1 MLGTKGHKGKR
12 RHPAFRCAQTG
23 VSLGIAEALAG
34 DSVSL
39 RSTGPVHPL
48 ARAPYRPGLTS
59 RWGSMWPGSAPRSL
73 ALTQGA
79 QAAAGGDVGCVSS
92 GSRWGSSL
100 SVSSVASSRRA
111 PVSWPSRLIC
121 PRDRGHVR
129 SRRRELKPPAEALL
143 QPCCRFS
150 PTLPGPVDLPLADL
164 LGDALRNPDDPGL
177 VSGSLRPPLMSQ

>member
-34 DSVSL
+34 GSVSL

-92 GSRWGSSL
+92 DSRWGSSL

-111 PVSWPSRLIC
+111 TRL
-121 PRDRGHVR
+121 V
-129 SRRRELKPPAEALL
+129 AE
-143 QPCCRFS
+143 
-150 PTLPGPVDLPLADL
+150 PVDLPASPRSCSLASPRAETPCRGPPATL
-164 LGDALRNPDDPGL
+164 LQIFSNPAGPG
-177 VSGSLRPPLMSQ
+177 GSAPCGSARRCPPQPG

>member
-34 DSVSL
+34 CSVSL

-100 SVSSVASSRRA
+100 SVSSTTSSRRA

-121 PRDRGHVR
+121 LRDRGHVPSPIYDGAPR
-129 SRRRELKPPAEALL
+129 PLTGR
-143 QPCCRFS
+143 CCTAAGS
-150 PTLPGPVDLPLADL
+150 ATME
-164 LGDALRNPDDPGL
+164 
-177 VSGSLRPPLMSQ
+177 SGSLIP

>member
-1 MLGTKGHKGKR
+1 MLGRKGHKGKR

-59 RWGSMWPGSAPRSL
+59 RWGSMWPGSAPHSL

-79 QAAAGGDVGCVSS
+79 QAAAGGDAGCVSS

-100 SVSSVASSRRA
+100 SVSSTTSSRRA
-111 PVSWPSRLIC
+111 PVSWPSRLSC
-121 PRDRGHVR
+121 PRGRVQLLRPAVSDGAPGLRDPVPGRCWAASGSARGVAASGR
-129 SRRRELKPPAEALL
+129 RISSRR
-143 QPCCRFS
+143 
-150 PTLPGPVDLPLADL
+150 
-164 LGDALRNPDDPGL
+164 
-177 VSGSLRPPLMSQ
+177 

>member
-1 MLGTKGHKGKR
+1 MLGRKGHKGKR
-12 RHPAFRCAQTG
+12 RHPAFRCAQIG
-23 VSLGIAEALAG
+23 VPLGIAEALAG
-34 DSVSL
+34 GSVSL

-121 PRDRGHVR
+121 PRDRGQ
-129 SRRRELKPPAEALL
+129 L
-143 QPCCRFS
+143 
-150 PTLPGPVDLPLADL
+150 
-164 LGDALRNPDDPGL
+164 
-177 VSGSLRPPLMSQ
+177 LRPAAGVAPRPLTGRCCAAGSATVESGTRISIRR